1 MRQEQEDIQRLI
13 ARARGA
19 QADEAALARVWQR
32 LQSPPPPDG
41 DGGVEVPSPE
51 ALAEATQALAG
62 KAAIAAGL
70 KTLAA
75 AAVVGA
81 ALVGGRWLTDG
92 ESQPKTREVP
102 VAAAP
107 VVSVAARE
115 EPASAAT
122 AEIEVV
128 QEVAGET
135 SVAAPATKTS
145 GRRHAAGADDG
156 STLEQER
163 KLVEAAQAALQ
174 RGEPAAALQ
183 RVEEH
188 ARRFARGLLADER
201 EVLRVLALC
210 AEQREAEA
218 EAAAKALLATTGP
231 GLFLPRL
238 RGSCVGERLVPVQ
251 RPRGD
256 G

>member
-13 ARARGA
+13 ERARGA
-19 QADEAALARVWQR
+19 QPDEAALARVWQR
-32 LQSPPPPDG
+32 LQSPPPLPDG

-92 ESQPKTREVP
+92 ESQPKPREVS
-102 VAAAP
+102 VAA
-107 VVSVAARE
+107 VVPVAARE
-115 EPASAAT
+115 EPASATT
-122 AEIEVV
+122 AVIESV
-128 QEVAGET
+128 QEVAGEA
-135 SVAAPATKTS
+135 SVTAPATKTP
-145 GRRHAAGADDG
+145 GRRNGAGADDV

-210 AEQREAEA
+210 AERREAEA
-218 EAAAKALLATTGP
+218 ETAAKALLATTGP

-251 RPRGD
+251 RPRGE
-256 G
+256 